1 MNKIVAMKKIVAIT
15 KTVILGAALCA
26 ATLELAACGGSS
38 DVAMQSSSTTPPATS
53 TPQTEILDTQQVLAL
68 AQVQSETS
76 DPKPV
81 GVGAWV
87 VAGADDETA
96 DPIPVG

>member
-1 MNKIVAMKKIVAIT
+1 MNKMAMNKRVAIT

-38 DVAMQSSSTTPPATS
+38 DVGMQSSSTSTPPATS
-53 TPQTEILDTQQVLAL
+53 TPQTEVLDTQQVLAL